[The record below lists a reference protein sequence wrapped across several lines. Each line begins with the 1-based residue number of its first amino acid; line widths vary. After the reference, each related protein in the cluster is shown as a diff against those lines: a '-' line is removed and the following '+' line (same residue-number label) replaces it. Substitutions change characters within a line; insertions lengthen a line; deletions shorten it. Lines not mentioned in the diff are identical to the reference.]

1 MLIQQDHV
9 GGCRYGLQDQFPLA
23 LLLLR
28 LGERL
33 GILQFGYDQE
43 LELRIMTQ
51 PTDIIGD
58 EDVQFAAGGLS
69 YDKQIEFHSTAR
81 IKIVCK
87 STTFSRHMQD

>member
-9 GGCRYGLQDQFPLA
+9 GGSRYGLQDQFPLA

-33 GILQFGYDQE
+33 GILQFGYNQE
-43 LELRIMTQ
+43 LERTVMTQ

-58 EDVQFAAGGLS
+58 EGVQFPAGGLS

-81 IKIVCK
+81 IKIGCK
-87 STTFSRHMQD
+87 FTTK